1 MGGALVRKVTSTLL
15 AIAVSAVVLWWLLKG
30 GISHELIQALA
41 DANLWLLILGGLLAI
56 LIQIVR
62 AWRFA
67 ILASGSLA
75 GPSWAM
81 IGIATKLV
89 VFNFLLPFKLGE
101 LSFPLMMKRAFA
113 TPIGEGAGI
122 LILCRLLD
130 LGVVAA
136 IILLTVAWL
145 LDPLILGW
153 SPALI
158 SLFGIAALMVPVILP
173 DHLPR
178 LRLLT
183 ARWPP
188 IDKTASELGSGAER
202 MRPARQR
209 LPVVA
214 LTMAIW
220 IAHAVIAWL
229 VVTAIGAGF
238 GFVAT
243 AMASAS
249 SNLAFALPITG
260 IAGLGPPQA
269 AWATMLHLANHD
281 WAPAIASALLCH
293 GLLLVTLSTF
303 GAAFW
308 IAEIMLASPN
318 REPTSQSA
326 STLKTCADPST
337 SD

>member
-1 MGGALVRKVTSTLL
+1 MSTLL
-15 AIAVSAVVLWWLLKG
+15 AAAVSAAVFWWLLGG
-30 GISHELIQALA
+30 GINDELIQVFARASPLP
-41 DANLWLLILGGLLAI
+41 LVLGGLLAI
-56 LIQIVR
+56 FIQMIR

-67 ILASGSLA
+67 ILAFGGLSLPSGT
-75 GPSWAM
+75 M

-101 LSFPLMMKRAFA
+101 LSFPLLMQRAFA
-113 TPIGEGAGI
+113 TPIGEGAGV

-136 IILLTVAWL
+136 IILLTAAWL
-145 LDPLILGW
+145 LDPLVHGW
-153 SPALI
+153 SPVWVSLI
-158 SLFGIAALMVPVILP
+158 GIAALIAPMVLP
-173 DHLPR
+173 DGLPWLRR
-178 LRLLT
+178 LT
-183 ARWPP
+183 VRWPS
-188 IDKTASELGSGAER
+188 IDKIADKFGGGADR
-202 MRPARQR
+202 MRPMRQR

-214 LTMAIW
+214 STMAIW

-229 VVTAIGAGF
+229 VVTAIDAGF
-238 GFVAT
+238 GFLAT

-269 AWATMLHLANHD
+269 AWATMLNLAGHG

-303 GAAFW
+303 GLLFWMGEVLFSSPKADARPSAFD
-308 IAEIMLASPN
+308 
-318 REPTSQSA
+318 SQR
-326 STLKTCADPST
+326 PV
-337 SD
+337 

>member
-1 MGGALVRKVTSTLL
+1 
-15 AIAVSAVVLWWLLKG
+15 
-30 GISHELIQALA
+30 
-41 DANLWLLILGGLLAI
+41 
-56 LIQIVR
+56 
-62 AWRFA
+62 
-67 ILASGSLA
+67 
-75 GPSWAM
+75 M

-101 LSFPLMMKRAFA
+101 LSFPLMMKRAYA

-136 IILLTVAWL
+136 IILLTAAWL
-145 LDPLILGW
+145 LDPLVHGW
-153 SPALI
+153 SPAAVSALGLAGLI
-158 SLFGIAALMVPVILP
+158 TPLILP

-178 LRLLT
+178 LRHLT
-183 ARWPP
+183 RRSPR
-188 IDKTASELGSGAER
+188 IHKIVGELGSGADR
-202 MRPARQR
+202 MRPIRQR
-209 LPVVA
+209 LPVAA
-214 LTMAIW
+214 LTISIW
-220 IAHAVIAWL
+220 IAHAMVAWL

-238 GFVAT
+238 GIFAT

-269 AWATMLHLANHD
+269 AWATMLHLAGHE

-303 GAAFW
+303 GVMFW
-308 IAEIMLASPN
+308 IAETTLAPSKSSGDPPATDN
-318 REPTSQSA
+318 QRSA
-326 STLKTCADPST
+326 
-337 SD
+337 